1 VHREAGIV
9 KWEKRA
15 RGRERVGEGTIFLIV
30 PKRFKYNFN
39 RISNCFLIST
49 SIKEMLRGFD
59 KFKISGPQDYMKI
72 TL

>member
-39 RISNCFLIST
+39 RISNCFFNFY
-49 SIKEMLRGFD
+49 KYQGNAPRV
-59 KFKISGPQDYMKI
+59 
-72 TL
+72 